1 MCRHVFLRHFPFW
14 DKLRTSL
21 NFPAFVMLFLVQSAA
36 VYGIDAIIVDIEVN
50 LQPVPKEGDVI
61 PPFTIV
67 GLPDAA
73 IRESRERIKAAI
85 KNSGF
90 FFPFHKTTVNLAP
103 ADVRKEGASFDLPIA
118 LGILGASGD
127 LGDGQDAGS
136 TMSIGELSLDGRVRA
151 VRGALSIA
159 LAARAKGIT
168 NLIVPEENA
177 PEAAVVQE
185 LNVYPVHDLK
195 QAARL
200 AKDLSGGQLT
210 FVPPMKLDLAEFK
223 SNDSNYNVD
232 FSEVRGQ
239 QSAKRALEVASAG
252 GHNILFI
259 GPPGSGKTMLA
270 KRLPTILPP
279 LEFEEALEITKIH
292 SVAGLTGRSG
302 LIRERPFK
310 SPHHTVSHAGLIGGG
325 SIPRPGEVSLAHL
338 GVLFLDELPE
348 FDRSVLEVLRQ
359 PMEDKQVTIS
369 RAASSLTFPS
379 NFTLVA
385 SMNPCP
391 CGYFGSTRDCKC
403 SPIQI
408 QRYVGKISGPLMDR
422 IDIHIDVPAVKFK
435 ELRGKNVEPAES
447 SSEVR
452 GRVIRAREIQNKR
465 LGGDGVYS
473 NSAMSPKQIREYC
486 GLDTEC
492 ETLLE
497 KAMQR
502 QGLSAR
508 AHDRILKV
516 ARTIADLAGSEK
528 IEAGHISEAINFR
541 SLDRN
546 YWA

>member
-1 MCRHVFLRHFPFW
+1 
-14 DKLRTSL
+14 
-21 NFPAFVMLFLVQSAA
+21 MLFLTQSAA
-36 VYGIDAIIVDIEVN
+36 VYGIDALIVDIEVN
-50 LQPVPKEGDVI
+50 LQPAPGETDLA
-61 PPFTIV
+61 PPFIIV
-67 GLPDAA
+67 GLPDTA
-73 IRESRERIKAAI
+73 IRESRERIRAAI
-85 KNSGF
+85 KNSGS
-90 FFPFHKTTVNLAP
+90 FFPIHKTTVNLAP

-118 LGILGASGD
+118 LAILGANGD
-127 LGDGQDAGS
+127 FGNTDNAGS
-136 TMSIGELSLDGRVRA
+136 TLSIGELSLDGRVRP

-159 LAARAKGIT
+159 LAARENGIS
-168 NLIVPEENA
+168 NLLVPEENA
-177 PEAAVVQE
+177 TEAAVVQE
-185 LNVYPVHDLK
+185 LNVYPIRDLRS
-195 QAARL
+195 ASRL
-200 AKDLSGGQLT
+200 INDLCSGQPASI
-210 FVPPMKLDLAEFK
+210 PPMKLDLSEFK
-223 SNDSNYNVD
+223 SAATKYGVD

-239 QSAKRALEVASAG
+239 QTAKRALEVASAG

-369 RAASSLTFPS
+369 RAASSLTFPA

-391 CGYFGSTRDCKC
+391 CGYFGSGRECKC
-403 SPIQI
+403 SPMQI

-435 ELRGKNVEPAES
+435 ELRGKAGEPAEGS
-447 SSEVR
+447 QAVR
-452 GRVIRAREIQNKR
+452 ERVIRARETQLAR
-465 LGGDGVYS
+465 LGSEGVYS
-473 NSAMSPKQIREYC
+473 NSAMAPRQIREFC
-486 GLDTEC
+486 QLDQDC
-492 ETLLE
+492 EMMLE

-516 ARTIADLAGSEK
+516 ARTIADLTGSAN
-528 IEAGHISEAINFR
+528 IQAPHISEAINYR